1 MLTNYKGNVA
11 IIHDWFS
18 GEFKGGAEK
27 VLKEIEE
34 IFVENKSYY
43 EIYCL
48 VNHLNKKH
56 KFNQGKIIR

>member
-1 MLTNYKGNVA
+1 MLTKYKGNVA
-11 IIHDWFS
+11 IINDWFS

-48 VNHLNKKH
+48 VNH
-56 KFNQGKIIR
+56 